1 MWFFFLLIKKM
12 KRKQFPVENLL
23 HELPNE
29 YKNESVKFIKYIGH
43 QHGFLTDIM
52 DLVNVCYSFQVKN

>member
-1 MWFFFLLIKKM
+1 M